1 MVLDLAALR
10 GSGGLRRE
18 EFEARLAPP
27 DGEPPRVGRVRLLR
41 ERVPQQRRPL
51 SRRHPRGGTAPYW
64 GATAGGLPPS
74 SPADGPDSANSAS
87 LLRGG
92 RHTPFVPRT
101 GARLPGRAAALR
113 RPGVASWL
121 TSGALRRRGRTSPPS
136 LRLRAPGAVRKLL
149 IWRGGERGSKYLLP
163 PRRRRSSVVRV
174 RFEGVAGGF
183 HPTELLAQER
193 HPGNACV
200 PPANGMARPPPIDAG
215 GTQAFPGRRSQDA
228 PFPGAFARGV
238 PGESPTAHMPRLRTR
253 RCARPEYAS
262 SCAAPVNDEVP
273 RP

>member
-149 IWRGGERGSKYLLP
+149 IWRVERGGRNIFYPRGDGVLPWFGFGSRGLLADFTLRSCLRGNGVLGTLVSRP
-163 PRRRRSSVVRV
+163 QMGWRGRRRSMR
-174 RFEGVAGGF
+174 AG
-183 HPTELLAQER
+183 HK
-193 HPGNACV
+193 
-200 PPANGMARPPPIDAG
+200 
-215 GTQAFPGRRSQDA
+215 RSQDA
-228 PFPGAFARGV
+228 V
-238 PGESPTAHMPRLRTR
+238 PRTR
-253 RCARPEYAS
+253 RSQERSREACPAKAPPRTCLGCGRDVAPGRSMRHRARL
-262 SCAAPVNDEVP
+262 
-273 RP
+273 R